1 MTKRRVAPY
10 FPLLLLLLFQSCAF
24 AQNTRRQIT
33 VATVADLYLA
43 SPADDDVYT
52 TRGYSQEGVGGNTYR
67 YDASAVTAVDYG
79 YVLDGRGGNG
89 SGTGTGRFIAVTLNE
104 IRATQYGVL
113 PSGDSTVAF
122 GRAVDA
128 AMARGLPLLVDL
140 PAVSLATWTA
150 KTTTASLTIRST
162 YSTPATVT
170 GPGGAIDLLTLASG
184 DTAIIDHV
192 RFASFRYVANQGGAD
207 LASLRSTVNVVPTV
221 ASLYALEYARD
232 NEVYQTLGYHTEGIG
247 DNLYRY
253 DAGSSATPNYGFI
266 VDGPGGNGTGTGTGR
281 FIAMNQTRAVITQF
295 GAYPDVSTDSGP
307 AIRRALT
314 TGKPVD
320 FPGGV
325 YTVAHDPASAF
336 TDGGNTRYAYSIN
349 VPSNAVLHFHG
360 GATIKQANGVQ
371 SWTRVVVMNNVSGVK
386 CFGELKV
393 DGNVANAGTP
403 TNEHNH
409 GVFIFDATNIHIE
422 RIDSRNC
429 RGDNVFIGGTNETT
443 VSSGIHIGSIKG
455 VAAGRKNLVLQHFDN
470 VFIGEADLDNTGG
483 GASLYSGGVADDTD
497 KHCFDVEPD
506 SFTGAAFHR
515 VTVGSLVTKGTGF
528 DFTSGVDA
536 ASADK
541 CIVNIGTI
549 DHTHTSSTVK
559 VWLHYGAT
567 VTVDKARFTGIAGVS
582 GTFEIWYAARLKV
595 GQMFVSGSTPAVA
608 DPMFLIGQ
616 VSGHRPLV
624 NIDLLELTNTVG
636 AGIEVRD
643 GGVRIGRYVPRTAG
657 IVGWARGLWT
667 ADQVVADQTAMLAL
681 TGRPVGYVVIQTDDI
696 AASATTVWTFNGP
709 LGQESTLG
717 NWSASNGLSTEV
729 RIDYLDMENVGTPA
743 GAGYAFYVS
752 KDGSLQPVADIGR
765 TAFRDSRTPKLNY
778 VYLIGSGAA
787 AQISLGVI
795 ENQTAVANASW
806 VGTDKFIKLA
816 GGGTTPGVYVCTG
829 TPESMI
835 AAPIGSTALRIDG
848 GASTAWYAKE
858 SGTGNTGW
866 VAK

>member
-1 MTKRRVAPY
+1 MTRRHVGIIT
-10 FPLLLLLLFQSCAF
+10 LLLAALIQTHAL
-24 AQNTRRQIT
+24 AQNVRRQFS

-140 PAVSLATWTA
+140 PTVSLATWTA

-162 YSTPATVT
+162 YSTPATLT
-170 GPGGAIDLLTLASG
+170 GPGGAVDLLTLTSG
-184 DTAIIDHV
+184 DTAVIDHV

-232 NEVYQTLGYHTEGIG
+232 NEIYQTLGYHTEGTG

-266 VDGPGGNGTGTGTGR
+266 LDGPGGNGTGTGTGR
-281 FIAMNQTRAVITQF
+281 FIAMNQTRAVVTQF
-295 GAYPDVSTDSGP
+295 GAYPDVATDSGP

-325 YTVAHDPASAF
+325 YTVSHDPASAF
-336 TDGGNTRYAYSIN
+336 DDGGNTRYAYSIN

-371 SWTRVVVMNNVSGVK
+371 SWTRVVVMNNVSGIK

-429 RGDNVFIGGTNETT
+429 RGDNVFIGGTNESTI
-443 VSSGIHIGSIKG
+443 SSDIHIGAMKC
-455 VAAGRKNLVLQHFDN
+455 VAAGRKNLVLHQFDK
-470 VFIGEADLDNTGG
+470 VHIGAANLDNSSG
-483 GASLYSGGVADDTD
+483 GASLYGGVADDTD
-497 KHCFDVEPD
+497 KHSFDVEPD
-506 SFTGAAFHR
+506 SYTGANFHR
-515 VTVGSLVTKGTGF
+515 ARIDSLVTAGTGF
-528 DFTSGVDA
+528 DLSAGTTA
-536 ASADK
+536 AQADK
-541 CIVNIGTI
+541 CIVDIGSLH
-549 DHTHTSSTVK
+549 HTHTSSTVK
-559 VWLHYGAT
+559 AWIQYGIT
-567 VTVDKARFTGIAGVS
+567 VNVGNAQIDGIAGVS
-582 GTFEIWYAARLKV
+582 GTFEIWYAARLNADHMTV
-595 GQMFVSGSTPAVA
+595 RGSTPAFA
-608 DPMFLIGQ
+608 DPMMLIGQ
-616 VSGHRPLV
+616 VGGHRPIVRVDRL
-624 NIDLLELTNTVG
+624 DLTNTIG
-636 AGIEVRD
+636 GGIENRD
-643 GGVRIGRYVPRTAG
+643 GEVHIGKYVPRTVG
-657 IVGWARGLWT
+657 IVGWARGLSST
-667 ADQVVADQTAMLAL
+667 AGLFTEFQV
-681 TGRPVGYVVIQTDDI
+681 
-696 AASATTVWTFNGP
+696 
-709 LGQESTLG
+709 ES
-717 NWSASNGLSTEV
+717 
-729 RIDYLDMENVGTPA
+729 IDMENVGTPDA
-743 GAGYAFYVS
+743 GGGRYAFYVS
-752 KDGSLQPVADIGR
+752 ADGSNKPILRVQN
-765 TAFRDSRTPKLNY
+765 TSFRDNRSPDLDY
-778 VYLIGSGAA
+778 IYLVGSGAST
-787 AQISLGVI
+787 QLMLGTI
-795 ENQTAVANASW
+795 ENQSAVPNVSW
-806 VGTDKFIKLA
+806 SGADKFARVA
-816 GGGTTPGVYVCTG
+816 GGATTPAVYVCTG

-835 AAPIGSTALRIDG
+835 AAPIGSTAMRIDG
-848 GASTAWYAKE
+848 GASTAIYAKE